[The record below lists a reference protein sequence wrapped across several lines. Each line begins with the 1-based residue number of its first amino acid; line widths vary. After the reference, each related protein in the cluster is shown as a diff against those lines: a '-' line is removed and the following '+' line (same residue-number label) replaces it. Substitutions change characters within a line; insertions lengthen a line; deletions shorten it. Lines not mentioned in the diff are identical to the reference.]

1 MSRRLA
7 IVASHP
13 VQYQAPF
20 FRRLAERADLTVF
33 FCQRHEPALERTAGY
48 GEGFSWDVP
57 LTDGYRHE
65 WLLNVAPRPSVDRF
79 SGCDTPDIA
88 DRFAGRAFD
97 ACIVQ
102 GWYLKS
108 YAQAI
113 LACRRYK
120 VPVLLRGDSQ
130 LSTTRSAM
138 KRAVKYWPYRILLNS
153 VAGHL
158 VVGSANREYLQ
169 HYGVPESKL
178 FDVPHAVD
186 DHWFAAQSHAARDAG
201 NRERERAALGIPVGA
216 KVAVFVGRLVE
227 MKRPLDFIRALTDSL
242 VPNDL
247 WGLIVGSGP
256 LERDARALAESLG
269 ARVRFA
275 GFRNQRALP
284 SLYAT
289 ADMLV
294 LPSDARETWGLVA
307 NEALASGLPVI
318 VSDAAGCARDLAVGD
333 AGRCYHMGQISQLA
347 GAIASMAAALD
358 AAPEVV
364 AEAVRQRSTTYGCDA
379 AVASTLR
386 AVESV
391 SEAGGAPR
399 NLAPGV
405 RNRARLSSGQQTRR
419 VN

>member
-1 MSRRLA
+1 MSRRIA
-7 IVASHP
+7 VVASHP

-20 FRRLAERADLTVF
+20 FRRLAERSDLTVF

-48 GEGFSWDVP
+48 AEAFTWDVP

-65 WLLNVAPRPSVDRF
+65 WLTNVAPHPAVDRF
-79 SGCDTPDIA
+79 SGCDTPEIA
-88 DRFAGRAFD
+88 DRLTERAFD

-113 LACRRYK
+113 LACRRHG

-130 LSTTRSAM
+130 LATTRSPA
-138 KRAVKYWPYRILLNS
+138 KRAIKYWPYRLLLNA

-158 VVGSANREYLQ
+158 VVGAANREYLS
-169 HYGVPESKL
+169 HYGVPDSKL

-186 DHWFAAQSHAARDAG
+186 DNWFKTEARAARASG
-201 NRERERAALGIPVGA
+201 SRERERAALGIPADA

-227 MKRPLDFIRALTDSL
+227 MKRPLDFIRALTDSV
-242 VPNDL
+242 VPSNL

-256 LERDARALAESLG
+256 LDRDARALSETLG

-275 GFRNQRALP
+275 GFRNQLSLP
-284 SLYAT
+284 AVYAC

-307 NEALASGLPVI
+307 NEAQACGVPVV

-333 AGRCYHMGQISQLA
+333 AGRRYRMGQVSELA
-347 GAIASMAAALD
+347 AALTSMAAALD
-358 AAPEVV
+358 ERPGIV
-364 AEAVRQRSTTYGCDA
+364 AEAISERSAAFGCDA
-379 AVASTLR
+379 AVAGTLR
-386 AVESV
+386 AVDIVARARAAS
-391 SEAGGAPR
+391 PR
-399 NLAPGV
+399 GQLAAPG
-405 RNRARLSSGQQTRR
+405 TRQ
-419 VN
+419 

>member
-1 MSRRLA
+1 MSRRIA
-7 IVASHP
+7 VVASHP

-33 FCQRHEPALERTAGY
+33 FCQRHEPALERAAGY
-48 GEGFSWDVP
+48 ADGFSWDVP

-65 WLLNVAPRPSVDRF
+65 WLLNIAPRPSVDRF

-88 DRFAGRAFD
+88 DRIAERAFD

-108 YAQAI
+108 YVQAI
-113 LACRRYK
+113 LACRRYQ

-130 LSTTRSAM
+130 LTTTRSTL
-138 KRAVKYWPYRILLNS
+138 KRAIKYWPYRMLLNA

-158 VVGSANREYLQ
+158 VVGTANREYLM

-186 DHWFAAQSHAARDAG
+186 DQWFASQARSARANG
-201 NRERERAALGIPVGA
+201 SRERERAALGIPADA
-216 KVAVFVGRLVE
+216 KVAVFVGRLVD
-227 MKRPLDFIRALTDSL
+227 MKRPLDLVRALTDST
-242 VPNDL
+242 VPANL

-284 SLYAT
+284 ALYAT

-307 NEALASGLPVI
+307 NEALAAGVPVI
-318 VSDAAGCARDLAVGD
+318 VSDAAGCAHDLAVGE
-333 AGRCYHMGQISQLA
+333 AGRRYRMGQISQLA
-347 GAIASMAAALD
+347 AAMSSMATALD
-358 AAPEVV
+358 ANPQSV
-364 AEAVRQRSTTYGCDA
+364 ARAVDERSAAFGCDA
-379 AVASTLR
+379 AVAGTLR
-386 AVESV
+386 AVEIV
-391 SEAGGAPR
+391 SGARAASPDR
-399 NLAPGV
+399 I
-405 RNRARLSSGQQTRR
+405 RRARSPEPEARR
-419 VN
+419 PRFP